1 MGPAQPKIAEP
12 RQDRKVAAVS
22 EPSVCC
28 GAAQPEL
35 TTSNCTPVD
44 GQRWVHSFYLTM
56 AYQVIALKYR
66 PRDFSEV
73 VAQGHIINPLR
84 NAVVAGKVHHGYLF
98 TGPRGTGKTT
108 TARILSKA
116 LNCENP
122 QDGEPCNQ
130 CTPCVEITRTNSPNV
145 IEIDAASNRG
155 IDDIRELRE
164 AIRYSPIGAKYKIYI
179 IDEVH
184 QLTSEAFN
192 ALLKTLEEPPPHGV
206 FILATTEPQKVPA
219 TIMSRCLRFDFRL
232 VPLPKLIETV
242 TAICEREDVEIE
254 TEGIEAICAKA
265 DGSIRDA
272 FSLLDQVLST
282 GAKKIDTQTAT
293 EVLGLVDKNVLL
305 GISEAIAASQPV
317 KTVGYFNEFVR
328 MGGNTEY
335 FVDSLN
341 RHFRD
346 LFVIKLNPDRE
357 SIEGISDDMIASCRP
372 IAERLDE
379 GQILRGMNILAELYA
394 GLRRKTADALISV
407 ELSLIKMANLSKTVD
422 IERLLRAQPT
432 ESAGNPH
439 PKEADLFGGSE
450 KDNPGTE
457 VSAEPENKK
466 DNPHPKPVVTEAKP
480 APAEL
485 TLEFARESWPE
496 LIKELG
502 KKRKT
507 LWAQLNGSNPVSLE
521 NNCMT
526 IVVEHEGI
534 SKYASTPNSKQVLDD
549 LVVKYFGK
557 PLRLDYTTHREMS
570 TSTGAAEIEI
580 QESKRGVTGD
590 KVVDSVL
597 DELGGRLVN
606 WEPKERKDEE

>member
-1 MGPAQPKIAEP
+1 M
-12 RQDRKVAAVS
+12 
-22 EPSVCC
+22 
-28 GAAQPEL
+28 
-35 TTSNCTPVD
+35 
-44 GQRWVHSFYLTM
+44 HSIYLTM

-73 VAQGHIINPLR
+73 VAQGHIVTPLR

-122 QDGEPCNQ
+122 KDGEPCNQ
-130 CTPCVEITRTNSPNV
+130 CTPCLEITRTNSPNV

-242 TAICEREDVEIE
+242 TAICKKEEVEIE
-254 TEGIEAICAKA
+254 PEGIEAICAKA

-282 GAKKIDTQTAT
+282 GAKKIDAQTAT
-293 EVLGLVDKNVLL
+293 EVLGLVDKNVLI

-317 KTVGYFNEFVR
+317 KAVGYFNEFVR

-346 LFVIKLNPDRE
+346 LLVIKLNPDRQ

-372 IAERLDE
+372 IVEKLDE
-379 GQILRGMNILAELYA
+379 GQILRGLNVLAELYA

-407 ELSLIKMANLSKTVD
+407 ELSLVKMASLSKTVD

-439 PKEADLFGGSE
+439 PKEVDLFSE
-450 KDNPGTE
+450 PDKDNPGTE
-457 VSAEPENKK
+457 TKAETEYKN

-485 TLEFARESWPE
+485 TLEFARESWPDV
-496 LIKELG
+496 IKELG

-526 IVVEHEGI
+526 VVVEHEGI
-534 SKYASTPNSKQVLDD
+534 SKYASTPASKQVLDD

-557 PLRLDYTTHREMS
+557 PLRLDYTTRREMS
-570 TSTGAAEIEI
+570 TSTEVSDIEI

-606 WEPKERKDEE
+606 WEPKDRKDEE